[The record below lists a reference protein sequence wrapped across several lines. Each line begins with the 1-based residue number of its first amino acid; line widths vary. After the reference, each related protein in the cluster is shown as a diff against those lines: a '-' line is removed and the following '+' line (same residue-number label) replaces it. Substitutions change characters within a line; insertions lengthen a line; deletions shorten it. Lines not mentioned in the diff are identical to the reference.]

1 MAHFQPPRYIG
12 AGFVLPP
19 SSLQNHAAASP
30 LSLAVKAP
38 SSQPA
43 SSPLLYRT
51 CQHYISTLTP
61 VAERVWLGSVD
72 ALQTPQALLDAQI
85 THVVVLCSR
94 TDLPAAP
101 FDRQAAADAAAEGLW
116 STAGAVPGSPVR
128 TPAYRAR
135 IGSSSAAKGR
145 GKQGPAAQYQHDLL
159 GWVMANSK
167 TVRAMTSCST
177 AGAQCRLLPLGA
189 LPTEGVSPSLCG
201 CSLEAEHSLTRPHTE
216 LCLRMRSALTCL
228 HCLQVGNAL
237 EESLQLVQEL
247 PLLLQHIAAAT
258 TTRMDMPGGRVLIAG
273 TAGYEGDAAVAA
285 VAHLMHTAASSAHEA
300 LVQAS
305 QHHMALRVSA
315 QGCAAHSAAGPH
327 TSLCPVK
334 C

>member
-1 MAHFQPPRYIG
+1 MTSLCIESTDLPELLCRFAASMRVRSACRVAHFQPPRYVG

-30 LSLAVKAP
+30 LSLAMKAP

-72 ALQTPQALLDAQI
+72 ALQTPLALLDAQI

-135 IGSSSAAKGR
+135 TGSSSAAKGR

-167 TVRAMTSCST
+167 TVRAMTSCSA

-201 CSLEAEHSLTRPHTE
+201 CSLHRKLEAKHSLTRSHTK
-216 LCLRMRSALTCL
+216 L
-228 HCLQVGNAL
+228 
-237 EESLQLVQEL
+237 
-247 PLLLQHIAAAT
+247 
-258 TTRMDMPGGRVLIAG
+258 
-273 TAGYEGDAAVAA
+273 
-285 VAHLMHTAASSAHEA
+285 
-300 LVQAS
+300 
-305 QHHMALRVSA
+305 
-315 QGCAAHSAAGPH
+315 
-327 TSLCPVK
+327 
-334 C
+334 

>member
-1 MAHFQPPRYIG
+1 MRVRSACRVAHFQPPRYIG

-19 SSLQNHAAASP
+19 TSLQNHAAASP
-30 LSLAVKAP
+30 LSLAMRAP

-128 TPAYRAR
+128 APAYRSR
-135 IGSSSAAKGR
+135 TGSSSAAKGR
-145 GKQGPAAQYQHDLL
+145 GRQGPAAQYQQELL

-167 TVRAMTSCST
+167 TVRAMTSCSA

-189 LPTEGVSPSLCG
+189 LPTEGVSPLCG
-201 CSLEAEHSLTRPHTE
+201 CSLHRELGAKHCLTLSHTE
-216 LCLRMRSALTCL
+216 L
-228 HCLQVGNAL
+228 
-237 EESLQLVQEL
+237 
-247 PLLLQHIAAAT
+247 
-258 TTRMDMPGGRVLIAG
+258 
-273 TAGYEGDAAVAA
+273 
-285 VAHLMHTAASSAHEA
+285 
-300 LVQAS
+300 
-305 QHHMALRVSA
+305 
-315 QGCAAHSAAGPH
+315 
-327 TSLCPVK
+327 
-334 C
+334 